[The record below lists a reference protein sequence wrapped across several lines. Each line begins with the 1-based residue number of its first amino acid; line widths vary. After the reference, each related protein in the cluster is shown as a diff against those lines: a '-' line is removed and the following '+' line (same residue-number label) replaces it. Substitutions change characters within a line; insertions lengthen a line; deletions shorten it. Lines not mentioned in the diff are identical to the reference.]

1 MEEIM
6 SGHGMMHKAHMQNE
20 KHGRD
25 LVASLSDLHATGQ
38 FADVKLVCADG
49 SLWSHRP
56 LLAAVSP
63 VLHKLLLNR
72 LNDDIVTLILPQV
85 RRTHLKLVLDYVYS
99 GSMYLRASQMQYVI
113 GVIEVLY
120 LKKIFSILHIIN
132 GDLECKSTPL
142 NTYDHLGTTS
152 KMRGFCQQTK
162 RFRMCMG

>member
-1 MEEIM
+1 M
-6 SGHGMMHKAHMQNE
+6 SGHGMMHKAHMQNNT
-20 KHGRD
+20 HGRD
-25 LVASLSDLHATGQ
+25 LVASLSDLHTTGQ

-120 LKKIFSILHIIN
+120 LRKYFQLFHIIRPCF
-132 GDLECKSTPL
+132 DLESKSVSL

>member
-1 MEEIM
+1 M
-6 SGHGMMHKAHMQNE
+6 SGHGMMHKAHMQNDT
-20 KHGRD
+20 HGRD
-25 LVASLSDLHATGQ
+25 LVASLSDLHTTGQ

-120 LKKIFSILHIIN
+120 LRKYFQLFYIIKSFDH
-132 GDLECKSTPL
+132 GDLESKSVSL

-152 KMRGFCQQTK
+152 KMRGFCQQT
-162 RFRMCMG
+162 

>member
-6 SGHGMMHKAHMQNE
+6 SGHGMLHKAHMQNE

-99 GSMYLRASQMQYVI
+99 GSM
-113 GVIEVLY
+113 
-120 LKKIFSILHIIN
+120 
-132 GDLECKSTPL
+132 
-142 NTYDHLGTTS
+142 
-152 KMRGFCQQTK
+152 
-162 RFRMCMG
+162 

>member
-1 MEEIM
+1 M

-120 LKKIFSILHIIN
+120 LIKYFQIYHNFN

-152 KMRGFCQQTK
+152 KMRGFCQQT
-162 RFRMCMG
+162 

>member
-1 MEEIM
+1 M

-113 GVIEVLY
+113 GVIEVLCLIKY
-120 LKKIFSILHIIN
+120 FQIYHNFN

-142 NTYDHLGTTS
+142 NTYDNLGTTS
-152 KMRGFCQQTK
+152 KMRGVCQQT
-162 RFRMCMG
+162 

>member
-1 MEEIM
+1 MT
-6 SGHGMMHKAHMQNE
+6 GHGMMHKAHMQNE

-113 GVIEVLY
+113 GVIEVLCLIKY
-120 LKKIFSILHIIN
+120 FQIYHNFN

>member
-1 MEEIM
+1 M
-6 SGHGMMHKAHMQNE
+6 SGHGMMHKAHMQND

-25 LVASLSDLHATGQ
+25 LVASLSDLHTTGQ

-120 LKKIFSILHIIN
+120 IRKYFLSFHIIN
-132 GDLECKSTPL
+132 GDLEYKSASL
-142 NTYDHLGTTS
+142 NIYDNLGTTS

-162 RFRMCMG
+162 RFGMCLG